1 MVRSAYY
8 MTVRAKKL
16 LLVIVVFVVV
26 LVTSSINLHHHHQW
40 LGGELLHYQWVTK
53 PLHATHIVL
62 SCSETRTSYQHYNDM
77 IVR

>member
-26 LVTSSINLHHHHQW
+26 LVTSSINLHQHQQW

-53 PLHATHIVL
+53 LLHATHIVL
-62 SCSETRTSYQHYNDM
+62 SCSETSHQHYNDM